1 MAKVMMKTVILLT
14 IHSHNLTMKKIDCHI
29 EDGKFEQLEE
39 YRLDNNIKSVYR
51 TVQLAIDKL
60 LESKPKEEQTINEDS
75 FIAEPEKKEI
85 ARQIE
90 RTNFDAWVKQL
101 RERDSG
107 KV

>member
-1 MAKVMMKTVILLT
+1 MAKDMMKTVILLT
-14 IHSHNLTMKKIDCHI
+14 IPSHNLTMKKIDCHI

-60 LESKPKEEQTINEDS
+60 LESNPKEEPKEDS
-75 FIAEPEKKEI
+75 FNQEKKEI

-107 KV
+107 KA